1 MDMCLS
7 VSVCVSTLLELEC
20 SIIIYPMNDK
30 ISFVLK
36 SVSNVN

>member
-7 VSVCVSTLLELEC
+7 VGVCVCVSTLLELEC
-20 SIIIYPMNDK
+20 SIIIYLMNDK

-36 SVSNVN
+36 SVM